1 MSTNNLKIPKNHDK
15 IVTDRI
21 RKSKGLHRRS
31 KVRKSIRL
39 KNVRKKNLSF
49 HCLVEIKFYD

>member
-21 RKSKGLHRRS
+21 RKSKVLHRRS

-39 KNVRKKNLSF
+39 KKCKKKKSIFSLLS
-49 HCLVEIKFYD
+49 